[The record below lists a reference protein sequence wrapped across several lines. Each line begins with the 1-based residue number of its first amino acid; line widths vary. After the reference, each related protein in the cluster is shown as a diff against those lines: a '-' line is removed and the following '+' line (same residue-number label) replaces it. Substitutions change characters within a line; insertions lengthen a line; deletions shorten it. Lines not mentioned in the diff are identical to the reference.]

1 MAGDSKVAA
10 PVLLIVDDDPQLLSY
25 LIDAL
30 EFSGYTL
37 LQAKNGREALEIA
50 AGQHVDVL
58 LTDLV
63 MPERDGVGLIR
74 QLKERQ
80 PELRVVAMSGRSRTD
95 LSVNSL
101 ELVRVLGADV
111 VLQKPFTIDELEAAI
126 GQLVGCH

>member
-25 LIDAL
+25 VIDAL
-30 EFSGYTL
+30 EFSGYQL

-50 AGQHVDVL
+50 AKHHVDVL

-111 VLQKPFTIDELEAAI
+111 VLQKPFSIDELEVAI